1 METFVGIRLALQGRF
16 GGYSSVHSRPQAIE
30 GFTMSLNL
38 TFYRETLKNCITN
51 SAAIQIGMN
60 PALKLTFSKN
70 MAANGII

>member
-1 METFVGIRLALQGRF
+1 
-16 GGYSSVHSRPQAIE
+16 
-30 GFTMSLNL
+30 MSLNL